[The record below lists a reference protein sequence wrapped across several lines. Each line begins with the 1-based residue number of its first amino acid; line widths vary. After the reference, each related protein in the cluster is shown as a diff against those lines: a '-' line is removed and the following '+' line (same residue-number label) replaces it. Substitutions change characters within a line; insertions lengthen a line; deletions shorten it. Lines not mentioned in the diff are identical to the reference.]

1 MGDRLAEEILS
12 IERSLPKVIPTRRLM
27 SLQLPGT
34 NRRGFLRGLGA
45 FVALPAMES
54 HRPLLAAGVGKTLAT
69 AASGAPLRMAYL
81 YIPNGV
87 NLDCWRPKGTS
98 GSYKLGETFKSMESL
113 REDFQIFTGF
123 EQNNARAGG
132 DGPGDHARGVATFLT
147 SARARKTAGS
157 DITLGISADQVAALA
172 AQSLTRLP
180 SLELGTDKV
189 RVSGNCDSGYSC
201 AYQFNLS
208 WRSETQPMPPESN
221 PRAVFERLFGAGD
234 PKERTASLGLRYS
247 SKKSVLDFVQ
257 ADAKALQK
265 HLGRSDCHKLDEY
278 LTGVREI
285 ERQIENA
292 EAIGMPKDPGVSAPD
307 GTPESFKE
315 HLRLMMDMMVLAF
328 KTDSTRISS
337 FLMAHDGSTRDF
349 QEIGVPDGH
358 HNISHH
364 KGSPENLAKIAKID
378 QFYMEQFAYFI
389 DRLKNTPDVDGKS
402 LLHNSMIVYGGCIS
416 DGDRH
421 NHDDLP
427 IVVAGN
433 AGGAFSPGRH
443 VDLGE
448 NVPLSNLYL
457 RMLEEFGVK
466 DRAFGDSTASLR
478 KI

>member
-1 MGDRLAEEILS
+1 
-12 IERSLPKVIPTRRLM
+12 
-27 SLQLPGT
+27 
-34 NRRGFLRGLGA
+34 
-45 FVALPAMES
+45 MES
-54 HRPLLAAGVGKTLAT
+54 FRPLMAAGVERAIGTT
-69 AASGAPLRMAYL
+69 ASGAPLRMAYL

-87 NLDCWRPKGTS
+87 NLEHWRPKGTT
-98 GSYKLGETFKSMESL
+98 GSYKLGETFKSMEPL
-113 REDFQIFTGF
+113 RQDFQIFTGF
-123 EQNNARAGG
+123 EQQNARGG
-132 DGPGDHARGVATFLT
+132 ADGPGDHARGVATFLT
-147 SARARKTAGS
+147 SARARKTSGS

-234 PKERTASLGLRYS
+234 SKERAASLGQRYA
-247 SKKSVLDFVQ
+247 SKKSVLDFVE

-265 HLGRSDCHKLDEY
+265 YLGRSDRHKLDEY

-285 ERQIENA
+285 ERQIEKA
-292 EAIGMPKDPGVSAPD
+292 ESMGLPRDPGVPAPD
-307 GTPESFKE
+307 GSPESFKE

-328 KTDSTRISS
+328 KTDSTRIST
-337 FLMAHDGSTRDF
+337 FLMAHDGSTRNF
-349 QEIGVPDGH
+349 QEIGVSDGH

-364 KGSPENLAKIAKID
+364 QGNKDNLEKLAKID
-378 QFYMEQFAYFI
+378 QFYMDQFAYFL

-427 IVVAGN
+427 IVIAGN
-433 AGGAFSPGRH
+433 AGGAFNPGRH
-443 VDLGE
+443 VELGE
-448 NVPLSNLYL
+448 DVPLSNLYL

-466 DRAFGDSTASLR
+466 EKRFGDSTGSLR